1 MQLRGTLVVSLA
13 VALGLVAA
21 MRAADRLERVPTP
34 ATLPPAVSADP
45 GSPIAP
51 SQVDDAASPSDA
63 ALSPEMLLLRDRLR
77 DVVAHFAT
85 RYLNTRDHDAWQTMH
100 AVIAYGVNTQI
111 RIGGPQGDLQSAVGV
126 LCYNRPYQGRYILT
140 LRDGRPYGVRG
151 VGLQG
156 HHGQLLAILAQ
167 SRLQRDYP
175 LLVGGKSFTLED
187 LIESEKLTCRAG
199 EELTFKLIGLAHYLP
214 SDARWR
220 NESGEEW
227 TISRLVREEIKSPI
241 QGAAC
246 GGTHRLMGLSY
257 AVQRRIKQGMPVD
270 GEFARAA
277 KYTADYHTYAF
288 KLQNADGS
296 FSTQWLEYPQARTD
310 LERRLQTS
318 GHILEWLAYSLP
330 DEELSSPQMVRAV
343 AYLTGLL
350 YSSKNRDWEV
360 GALGHGLHA
369 LILYDQRMFNG
380 KNPPQN
386 PTAELAYKK
395 PPRLQR

>member
-1 MQLRGTLVVSLA
+1 
-13 VALGLVAA
+13 
-21 MRAADRLERVPTP
+21 
-34 ATLPPAVSADP
+34 
-45 GSPIAP
+45 
-51 SQVDDAASPSDA
+51 
-63 ALSPEMLLLRDRLR
+63 
-77 DVVAHFAT
+77 
-85 RYLNTRDHDAWQTMH
+85 
-100 AVIAYGVNTQI
+100 
-111 RIGGPQGDLQSAVGV
+111 
-126 LCYNRPYQGRYILT
+126 
-140 LRDGRPYGVRG
+140 
-151 VGLQG
+151 
-156 HHGQLLAILAQ
+156 
-167 SRLQRDYP
+167 
-175 LLVGGKSFTLED
+175 
-187 LIESEKLTCRAG
+187 
-199 EELTFKLIGLAHYLP
+199 
-214 SDARWR
+214 
-220 NESGEEW
+220 
-227 TISRLVREEIKSPI
+227 
-241 QGAAC
+241 
-246 GGTHRLMGLSY
+246 MGLSY